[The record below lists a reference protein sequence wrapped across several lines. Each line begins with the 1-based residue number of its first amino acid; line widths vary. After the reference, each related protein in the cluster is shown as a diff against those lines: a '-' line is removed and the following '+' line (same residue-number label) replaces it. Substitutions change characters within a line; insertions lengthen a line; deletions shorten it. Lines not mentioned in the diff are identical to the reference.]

1 MKNIVWTGTWVFVL
15 SFFAWAVFADA
26 SELRGGLSNCSV
38 AVGDLEVGVTTTYTM
53 TFTPDE
59 TLDPDSAISDQ
70 MSVVT
75 TAGGP
80 DFSNAQLVSVTGG
93 TISAAS
99 LGTVNATTANVVIN
113 TGEATS
119 ADTVTFVLSNVV
131 NPGTAGQGP
140 SYDVR
145 SVDFEGFP
153 NPNPAPT
160 ISTCVVS
167 GSVYTP
173 SNDPVVV
180 DAIDDQVL
188 NQVDGAQVI
197 VQDLDT
203 VFADADGVLT
213 FAVTGNTDTN
223 VASASIDVNDALT
236 ITPLGSGTT
245 TFTIEASSG
254 GASITDSF
262 DVRVIGELGNATV
275 TPQSLDTGATTSYV
289 ISFSPSNTFEAGY
302 SIGINSGVTGPDYTN
317 ATLQSITG
325 GSGLVAAIN
334 GSPTNQGIGINITA
348 GTATSSDTITIQ
360 LDNVVNPG
368 AAGQGPDYS
377 FVVIDLLPTTIVVD
391 QATVAGNVYES
402 VGAPTVLQQIPTQ
415 NLDEADGPSV
425 VVADLGTIF
434 TDGDGDPLTFTVEP
448 GNDANVATASINGD
462 ELTVTPTGPGTTTI
476 TIKASDLPGGEGEVT
491 TDFEVNV
498 VGLMDNASWVPL
510 SVDTE
515 DTTIYTFTFDPS
527 STVVSGQRI
536 IINNEG
542 ANGPDYTNATLD
554 FVGGGSLTAVIDTQ
568 DADTIVAEITG
579 GTAGIGDTV
588 SLEFGSVDNPTLG
601 GQGPDYSL
609 RLFELTPTPRDVER
623 IILSGTTFNDVGI
636 PVVTTPIDDQVLNE
650 IDGAVE
656 IISDLNNVFMDGNG
670 QALVFTV
677 EAGNDPMIAT
687 ASITNDALTVTP
699 VGSGTT
705 TITIQASDLAA
716 GGTGTVT
723 DSFDVRVVG
732 ELDSVSVT
740 PAAFGI
746 SEAVSYQVAFTPA
759 GPIETGDVIRV
770 STTAGGP
777 DFGSAN
783 VENFSGGTLTVS
795 LMAQSPTSAE
805 IEVLSGM
812 ATSANPVSFDLNPT
826 TNPAL
831 EGAAPGYLI
840 EIVNSGTVLDFAS
853 APGNDYIDTDI
864 IFRDGFDT
872 TPTRNQLA
880 KAFIANV
887 PYYGE
892 AAVQR
897 PFYDVD
903 SEHYLFAGQ
912 YLSRDTE
919 TGDLR
924 SSAELMLWLQAVLIE
939 TAPQGDWDGDGLS
952 NISDAKPFGLK

>member
-15 SFFAWAVFADA
+15 SFFAWAVFADN
-26 SELRGGLSNCSV
+26 SELRGGLSGCSV
-38 AVGDLEVGVTTTYTM
+38 VVGDLEIGATTTYSM

-59 TLDPDSAISDQ
+59 TLDPDALLQDEMLVLTS
-70 MSVVT
+70 
-75 TAGGP
+75 AGGP
-80 DFSNAQLVSVTGG
+80 DFSGAVLDSVTGG
-93 TISAAS
+93 TISSSVLANSSATSAS
-99 LGTVNATTANVVIN
+99 ARVV

-119 ADTVTFVLSNVV
+119 SDTVTFVFSNVV
-131 NPGTAGQGP
+131 NPGTVGQGP
-140 SYDVR
+140 DYTIR
-145 SVDFEGFP
+145 AVDFEGFP

-160 ISTCVVS
+160 LSDCIVS
-167 GSVYTP
+167 GSVYTA

-180 DAIDDQVL
+180 NPIPDQVL
-188 NQVDGAQVI
+188 NESDGAQEI

-203 VFADADGVLT
+203 VFEDADGVLT
-213 FAVTGNTDTN
+213 FAITGNTDIN
-223 VASASIDVNDALT
+223 VASAAISASDALT

-245 TFTIEASSG
+245 SITIEASSG
-254 GASITDSF
+254 GASITDTF
-262 DVRVIGELGNATV
+262 DVRVIGEWSNASV
-275 TPQSLDTGATTSYV
+275 TPQDLDTGATTSYV
-289 ISFSPSNTFEAGY
+289 ISFMPSNLLETGHLVTL
-302 SIGINSGVTGPDYTN
+302 STGMTGPDYTN
-317 ATLQSITG
+317 ATLESITG
-325 GSGLVAAIN
+325 GTVTGQISGT
-334 GSPTNQGIGINITA
+334 PTNQGISIDITS
-348 GTATSSDTITIQ
+348 GSATSGDTVTIT
-360 LDNVVNPG
+360 LGNVVNPG
-368 AAGQGPDYS
+368 AAGQGPDYA
-377 FVVIDLLPTTIVVD
+377 FQVFDFIPTFIVVD
-391 QATVAGNVYES
+391 TATVTGS
-402 VGAPTVLQQIPTQ
+402 VFDAVGVPTVIQQISDQ
-415 NLDEADGPSV
+415 NLDEADGASV
-425 VVADLGTIF
+425 VVADLNTIF
-434 TDGDGDPLTFTVEP
+434 QDGDGDPLTFTVEP

-498 VGLMDNASWVPL
+498 VGLMDNASWTPL

-515 DTTIYTFTFDPS
+515 DTTTYTFSFDPS
-527 STVVSGQRI
+527 STVVTGQRI
-536 IINNEG
+536 IINNEDV
-542 ANGPDYTNATLD
+542 NGPIYTSATLD
-554 FVGGGSLTAVIDTQ
+554 SVSGGNLTATIDTQ
-568 DADTIVAEITG
+568 DVDTIVVEITG

-588 SLEFGSVDNPTLG
+588 SLELGGVVNPTQG
-601 GQGPDYSL
+601 GLGPDYSL
-609 RLFELTPTPRDVER
+609 RLFELTPTPGDVER

-650 IDGAVE
+650 IDGPME

-677 EAGNDPMIAT
+677 EAGNDANVAT
-687 ASITNDALTVTP
+687 ASINNNALTVTP

-723 DSFDVRVVG
+723 DSFDVRVIG
-732 ELDSVSVT
+732 ELDNLSVT
-740 PAAFGI
+740 PASFGI
-746 SEAVSYQVAFTPA
+746 SEATSYQVSFTPA
-759 GPIETGDVIRV
+759 GSIGSANVIRV

-777 DFGSAN
+777 DFSAASLQ
-783 VENFSGGTLTVS
+783 NFSGGTLTAS
-795 LMAQSPTSAE
+795 LMAQSPTTVDIE
-805 IEVLSGM
+805 ILSGG
-812 ATSANPVSFDLNPT
+812 AIFVDTVSFDLDAVN
-826 TNPAL
+826 NPAA
-831 EGAAPGYLI
+831 EGLAPGYLI
-840 EIVNSGTVLDFAS
+840 EILTGPQVQDFAA

-880 KAFIANV
+880 KAFIADV